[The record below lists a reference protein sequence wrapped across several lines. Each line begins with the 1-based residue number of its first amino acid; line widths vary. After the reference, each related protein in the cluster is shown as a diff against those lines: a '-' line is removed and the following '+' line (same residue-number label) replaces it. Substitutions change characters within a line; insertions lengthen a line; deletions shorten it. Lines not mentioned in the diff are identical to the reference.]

1 MTPCTFGARLKA
13 SHPQARQMKP
23 ANNVCHALIR
33 ASLPLLIVANVARAA
48 DSYQPD
54 ALFHIERSKN
64 ANIVQYDVQV
74 GADGK
79 LFKKE
84 PVVGYWIR
92 LNEQGQK
99 QSLSWLQKTFAFGFE
114 TKLDKS
120 RESVELNMKA
130 DVGQAIKIVR
140 EGDIYRATVIIDGAP
155 SYFEKMYIDATRHGL
170 SLDVR
175 YVELFGEDM
184 KTREARYEKIL
195 P

>member
-1 MTPCTFGARLKA
+1 MRRL
-13 SHPQARQMKP
+13 STLL
-23 ANNVCHALIR
+23 ALT
-33 ASLPLLIVANVARAA
+33 LLCMPLLAR
-48 DSYQPD
+48 DETLVSQP
-54 ALFHIERSKN
+54 LFHIERSKN
-64 ANIVQYDVQV
+64 ANIVQYDAQV
-74 GADGK
+74 AADGK

-99 QSLSWLQKTFAFGFE
+99 QSLNWLQRSFAFGFK

-120 RESVELNMKA
+120 RESAELNMKA
-130 DVGQAIKIVR
+130 DVGEVIKIVR
-140 EGDIYRATVIIDGAP
+140 EGDIYRATITIDGAP
-155 SYFEKMYIDATRHGL
+155 SYFEKMYIDATRDGL

-184 KTREARYEKIL
+184 KTGEARYEKLL

>member
-1 MTPCTFGARLKA
+1 MRRL
-13 SHPQARQMKP
+13 STLL
-23 ANNVCHALIR
+23 ALT
-33 ASLPLLIVANVARAA
+33 LLCMPLLAREEALT
-48 DSYQPD
+48 SQP
-54 ALFHIERSKN
+54 LFHIERSKN

-74 GADGK
+74 AGDGK
-79 LFKKE
+79 LYKKE

-99 QSLSWLQKTFAFGFE
+99 QSLNWFQRTFAFGFK

-120 RESVELNMKA
+120 RESAELNMKA
-130 DVGQAIKIVR
+130 DVGQVIKIVR
-140 EGDIYRATVIIDGAP
+140 QGDIYRATVTIDGAP

-184 KTREARYEKIL
+184 KTGEARYEKII

>member
-1 MTPCTFGARLKA
+1 MVPSMRRL
-13 SHPQARQMKP
+13 STLL
-23 ANNVCHALIR
+23 ALT
-33 ASLPLLIVANVARAA
+33 LLCMPLLAR
-48 DSYQPD
+48 DETLVSQP
-54 ALFHIERSKN
+54 LFHIERSKN
-64 ANIVQYDVQV
+64 ANIVQYDAQV
-74 GADGK
+74 AADGK

-99 QSLSWLQKTFAFGFE
+99 QSLNWLQRSFAFGFK

-120 RESVELNMKA
+120 RESAELNMKA
-130 DVGQAIKIVR
+130 DVGEVIKIVR
-140 EGDIYRATVIIDGAP
+140 EGDIYRATITIDGAP
-155 SYFEKMYIDATRHGL
+155 SYFEKMYIDATRDGL

-184 KTREARYEKIL
+184 KTGEARYEKLL

>member
-1 MTPCTFGARLKA
+1 MLVSMRRL
-13 SHPQARQMKP
+13 SRLL
-23 ANNVCHALIR
+23 ALTVLC
-33 ASLPLLIVANVARAA
+33 APLLAHA
-48 DSYQPD
+48 DTQTSQP
-54 ALFHIERSKN
+54 LFHIERSKN
-64 ANIVQYDVQV
+64 ANIVQYDAQV
-74 GADGK
+74 AADGR